1 MKKKMMFSLLLAAV
15 FLLSACSPG
24 GGNAKRGKEMGY
36 FTYPETDWGMT
47 VEEVRSALK
56 LSEKSLTRLENA
68 VDGNESYLAEC
79 DAFGVVASVIFNFNR
94 LSEDDEPYLFSV
106 QITFQGENADYQK
119 RRDAFYSYLDSQGV
133 PYEKSAES
141 RQRTELDADGNEKNV
156 NVQTDE
162 ELYADGVRVA
172 LITFGASSAKTVS
185 DLPEETREAADA
197 YCQADDT
204 GLFPEG
210 FSVTAN
216 YGDAALS
223 SASFWYT
230 QSYMEDG
237 SPDSTQLILTLK
249 GTVAIV
255 EQYAAAQNP

>member
-1 MKKKMMFSLLLAAV
+1 MKKKMILSLLLAAV

-24 GGNAKRGKEMGY
+24 GRNAKRGKEMGY

-47 VEEVRSALK
+47 VDEVRTALGMT
-56 LSEKSLTRLENA
+56 EKSLTRLKNA

-79 DAFGVVASVIFNFNR
+79 DVFGAPASVIFNFSR
-94 LSEDDEPYLFSV
+94 LSEDNEPYLFSV
-106 QITFQGENADYQK
+106 QITFQGEKADYQK
-119 RRDAFYSYLDSQGV
+119 RRDAFYSYLDSQGI
-133 PYEKSAES
+133 PYEKSAEN

-156 NVQTDE
+156 DVQTDE

-172 LITFGASSAKTVS
+172 LVTFSASSAKTVS
-185 DLPEETREAADA
+185 DLPKETQEAAEA
-197 YCQADDT
+197 YCQANDA
-204 GLFPEG
+204 GPFPEG

-237 SPDSTQLILTLK
+237 TLDSAQLILTLK
-249 GTVAIV
+249 GTIAIV
-255 EQYAAAQNP
+255 EQYAAQNP